1 MSTKIAIGKGKF
13 CPYKKILFCQEAGGC
28 NNCQI
33 YIDYLESFWE
43 ENRDEEQTSL
53 VDC

>member
-13 CPYKKILFCQEAGGC
+13 CPYKKILFCQEDSGC

-33 YIDYLESFWE
+33 YIDYLEALW
-43 ENRDEEQTSL
+43 RYDEDER
-53 VDC
+53 V